1 MRSAS
6 RSRWISALILIAA
19 LLFPMPVLAHP
30 GSGIVV
36 DRLGQVY
43 FVDTGS
49 GLWKIDL
56 RGTLIRIAAPRFHW
70 MTIDADDRFA
80 GVRLPSGSGGDVVRV
95 GANPALLLA
104 SDFPLTLG
112 RDGDLYYPSSDAE
125 GGLNLRRMTP
135 TGRSSVLVNLPLPHL
150 NGLAAGPDGSLYF
163 TENDA
168 IRRISAKG
176 RVSTVAAHIALAR
189 CASIPG
195 TDPNDPLLRGLAV
208 DSSGVVY
215 VAASGCGSVLKVTPD
230 GKVTTVLQLEGPWS
244 PTAVTLFGRD
254 IYVLEYLH
262 TAVEDR
268 LQWVPRVRKISP
280 DGNSTI
286 IATVARP

>member
-6 RSRWISALILIAA
+6 RTRWISAPILIAA
-19 LLFPMPVLAHP
+19 SFFPMPVLAHP

-49 GLWKIDL
+49 GLWKIDV
-56 RGTLIRIAAPRFHW
+56 RGNLIRIAAPRFHW

-80 GVRLPSGSGGDVVRV
+80 GVQLPSGSGGDVLRV

-104 SDFPLTLG
+104 SDYPITMG
-112 RDGDLYYPSSDAE
+112 WDGNLYYSPSGAAGRLDI
-125 GGLNLRRMTP
+125 RRLDP
-135 TGRSSVLVNLPLPHL
+135 TGQSSVLVSLPLPHL
-150 NGLAAGPDGSLYF
+150 NGLAAVWLLVLHR
-163 TENDA
+163 E
-168 IRRISAKG
+168 IRDRRSRG
-176 RVSTVAAHIALAR
+176 RFDRRRAHPLR

-195 TDPNDPLLRGLAV
+195 TEANDPLLRGLAV

-230 GKVTTVLQLEGPWS
+230 GQITTVLQLEGPWS
-244 PTAVTLFGRD
+244 PTAVALFGRD

-262 TAVEDR
+262 TAIEDR

-280 DGNSTI
+280 DGKSTV

>member
-1 MRSAS
+1 MRSLS
-6 RSRWISALILIAA
+6 RSRWISALILTAA
-19 LLFPMPVLAHP
+19 SLLPTPVLAHP

-49 GLWKIDL
+49 GLWKLDV

-104 SDFPLTLG
+104 SDFPLAMGHDGNLYSPTPGAGG
-112 RDGDLYYPSSDAE
+112 RLDI
-125 GGLNLRRMTP
+125 RRLDP
-135 TGRSSVLVNLPLPHL
+135 TGRSAVLASLPVPHL
-150 NGLAAGPDGSLYF
+150 NGLAAGPDGFLYF
-163 TENDA
+163 TENNA
-168 IRRISAKG
+168 IRRISAAG
-176 RVSTVAAHIALAR
+176 RISTVAEHIILAR

-195 TDPNDPLLRGLAV
+195 TDANDPLLRGLAI

-215 VAASGCGSVLKVTPD
+215 VAASGCGSLLKVTPD
-230 GKVTTVLQLEGPWS
+230 GKVTTALQLEGPWS
-244 PTAVTLFGRD
+244 PTAVALFGRD

-262 TAVEDR
+262 TAIEDR
-268 LQWVPRVRKISP
+268 LQWVPRVRKLSP
-280 DGNSTI
+280 DGKSTV